1 MTDPRL
7 NAIRYGYDSFG
18 RLSTVGN
25 VGAPTSRYS
34 YTYTTEGSGYIRR
47 LDEKD
52 RNGNVVRWFTSE
64 YDLEGRLKQVT
75 VATSDASTRVVER
88 RNYDEGVGTNGK
100 SRLTSGESDS
110 VRTEYG
116 YDEVGR
122 ETSRKTIIP
131 GLKTY
136 TMGYGYNG
144 INGKLTAIE
153 YPDGKRIETR
163 YDSNQRPSETWYQ
176 SSKLVTYTYN
186 PNGQKK
192 SMTYGNG
199 MQVEYEYSNDEWV
212 SQIKVS
218 KGGTEIFK
226 QEYGYDSL
234 GRRTSVKYPRYLV
247 SGNTSLAERG
257 YTYDKRDEVTKVAI
271 DGSARYNYGYDL
283 NQNPTRRETPYGVSS
298 GNTNTTVAVD
308 YDHVSEIRYADGR
321 KIRLTMDTAGNI
333 GQKVRVSS
341 AGVTVETTEYRYTYH
356 NQLAEVWRNGEKIQ
370 ANQYDEDRQRVS
382 VEDGINGRKW
392 LYWDPAGRIVGE
404 GREGVAEV
412 VVKYIYDGNE
422 KVAMVRPD
430 NTGTEKGY
438 YFINDA
444 NGTPLMIMD
453 ETGKVVS
460 RINMDDW
467 GNVNKYRVGAQAEI
481 NYTGKKL
488 DTATGLY
495 YFNQR
500 YYDPEI
506 GRFIQEDLAQEYLN
520 PYVYVG
526 NNVANLIDP
535 DGLLT
540 FAQLNGCDTCESSR
554 LA

>member
-1 MTDPRL
+1 
-7 NAIRYGYDSFG
+7 
-18 RLSTVGN
+18 
-25 VGAPTSRYS
+25 
-34 YTYTTEGSGYIRR
+34 
-47 LDEKD
+47 
-52 RNGNVVRWFTSE
+52 
-64 YDLEGRLKQVT
+64 
-75 VATSDASTRVVER
+75 
-88 RNYDEGVGTNGK
+88 
-100 SRLTSGESDS
+100 
-110 VRTEYG
+110 
-116 YDEVGR
+116 
-122 ETSRKTIIP
+122 
-131 GLKTY
+131 
-136 TMGYGYNG
+136 
-144 INGKLTAIE
+144 
-153 YPDGKRIETR
+153 
-163 YDSNQRPSETWYQ
+163 
-176 SSKLVTYTYN
+176 
-186 PNGQKK
+186 
-192 SMTYGNG
+192 
-199 MQVEYEYSNDEWV
+199 VEYEYSNDEWV

-308 YDHVSEIRYADGR
+308 YDHVSEIRYGDGR

-404 GREGVAEV
+404 GREGVADV

-535 DGLLT
+535 DGLASMEGSSMPQPSYPSPVTEAWLLGAGGSGGMSSGSFGSIDIGMRRQGLPNAVQGPMT
-540 FAQLNGCDTCESSR
+540 GGEKQSGLEMLARLYSHFQVGNKSEYHVDASKLDFSGTTQGQLGLEGMKVGELQGVNLFKAGINSNSLAFGKVDFVYKGNDQFAIQHNAFDFNIEWDKGVTWRNAGTVLGAAINYSVLSAFLGGPYDVIFDGT
-554 LA
+554 ATIPK